1 MKKEKLMF
9 DQTIHLNG
17 NGFNLSI
24 WQEKVSEKG
33 EEDYYIST
41 IVVDVLHLGPYLNIL
56 KYFYSESNGMED
68 AMNWMLEFDV
78 DEYIKKLKKNNRR
91 FTKWYDNWC
100 KTEPINDPNELYDCV
115 CQASYYNADVIFT
128 GDVDKIKEKAWNL
141 CKKHKWATLK
151 QFDRAF
157 YEYYINK

>member
-1 MKKEKLMF
+1 MKNKIIF
-9 DQTIHLNG
+9 DQRINLNG

-33 EEDYYIST
+33 EEDYLIST

-56 KYFYSESNGMED
+56 KCFHSETDGMQD

-78 DEYIKKLKKNNRR
+78 EVYVKKLKKNNRR

-100 KTEPINDPNELYDCV
+100 KTESINNPDELYDCV
-115 CQASYYNADVIFT
+115 CQASYFNADVLFT
-128 GDVDKIKEKAWNL
+128 GNVDKIKEEAWNR
-141 CKKHKWATLK
+141 CKKSKYATK
-151 QFDRAF
+151 EQFDTAF
-157 YEYYINK
+157 NQNYQIN